1 MEPRQDNCPTARP
14 GTLLVHFAIAGPTAC
29 LSHQETLTFWQRFLV
44 RCGLPLAYRGG
55 FNPRPRLSLPLPRAV
70 GLQAD
75 DDLLTAELEAGEAV
89 LDGRETAARMNALL
103 PEGIRVISVE
113 QVPGRVRKRPAAA
126 VYRWSRGDVSVEAW
140 RQTYRRGRAQL
151 ESGQPILAERTGPKG
166 HDKTVDLREWVE
178 SLEGD
183 ENVLEVR
190 CLITPEGTAR
200 IDEIMNWLGLGSSD
214 LAEPVRRISVEWKT
228 N

>member
-1 MEPRQDNCPTARP
+1 
-14 GTLLVHFAIAGPTAC
+14 
-29 LSHQETLTFWQRFLV
+29 
-44 RCGLPLAYRGG
+44 
-55 FNPRPRLSLPLPRAV
+55 
-70 GLQAD
+70 
-75 DDLLTAELEAGEAV
+75 
-89 LDGRETAARMNALL
+89 MNALL

-178 SLEGD
+178 LLEGD